1 MICKICGINE
11 ATIPDRESGSK
22 QKKICGKCHAE
33 RLRNDLKYIFHL
45 FHLHGKKMKGGG

>member
-45 FHLHGKKMKGGG
+45 HEKKMKGGG